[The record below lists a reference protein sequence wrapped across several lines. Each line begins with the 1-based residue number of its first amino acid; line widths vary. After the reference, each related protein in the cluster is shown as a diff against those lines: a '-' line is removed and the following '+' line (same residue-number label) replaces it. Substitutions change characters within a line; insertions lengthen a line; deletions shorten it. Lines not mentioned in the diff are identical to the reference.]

1 MITWEKCFD
10 LLSNSLNLLLK
21 ECIKITMENCIRTL
35 GLGGLRGMDLTCY
48 GVCKSSDRTKTCC
61 LLRSI
66 QVKFTIAK
74 RLYIV
79 KKISAKDLRTTSSS
93 LLCT

>member
-1 MITWEKCFD
+1 MIFYQI
-10 LLSNSLNLLLK
+10 LLLVIQ
-21 ECIKITMENCIRTL
+21 ECIKINMKNCMWIL
-35 GLGGLRGMDLTCY
+35 GLGGLREMDLTRY
-48 GVCKSSDRTKTCC
+48 GECKSSDRTKTCC

-79 KKISAKDLRTTSSS
+79 NDPKKT
-93 LLCT
+93 

>member
-1 MITWEKCFD
+1 MWIP
-10 LLSNSLNLLLK
+10 
-21 ECIKITMENCIRTL
+21 
-35 GLGGLRGMDLTCY
+35 GLGGLREMDLTRY
-48 GVCKSSDRTKTCC
+48 GVCKSSDRTKTCS

-79 KKISAKDLRTTSSS
+79 KKISQKDLRTIFAS
-93 LLCT
+93 LLCNLKKGPDDASLTFTVIFI